1 MNRLAKCPVCGKEF
15 TAHRATERYCSVICR
30 RYAYRHR
37 DEAPPSQRASSGK
50 TLRSFRCIRCGKQ
63 VVVTQGADKR
73 RKFCSPHCERL
84 YWKHSKNV
92 ESQPVQHAFRCRNC
106 GSSLKYGTPR
116 TGGRPS
122 AAPIAA
128 SNGFPCIE
136 TDSIRQEP
144 EHLCDARLLL
154 VMKYT

>member
-1 MNRLAKCPVCGKEF
+1 MEREAVCPVCGKTF
-15 TAHRATERYCSVICR
+15 MADRSTQRYCSAACR

-37 DEAPPSQRASSGK
+37 DEAPPSQRAGGK
-50 TLRSFRCIRCGKQ
+50 VLRSFRCIRCGKW

-106 GSSLKYGTPR
+106 GVLVEIRDAKDRRTAFCSADCRKQWFSLHR
-116 TGGRPS
+116 NR
-122 AAPIAA
+122 
-128 SNGFPCIE
+128 
-136 TDSIRQEP
+136 
-144 EHLCDARLLL
+144 
-154 VMKYT
+154 

>member
-1 MNRLAKCPVCGKEF
+1 MADRS
-15 TAHRATERYCSVICR
+15 THRYCSAVCR

-37 DEAPPSQRASSGK
+37 HEDETPPSQRAGGK
-50 TLRSFRCIRCGKQ
+50 VLRSFRCIRCGKQ

-106 GSSLKYGTPR
+106 GVLVEIRDAKDRRTAFCSADCRKQWFSLHRNQIIYDESRNIYAMPG
-116 TGGRPS
+116 S
-122 AAPIAA
+122 
-128 SNGFPCIE
+128 CY
-136 TDSIRQEP
+136 
-144 EHLCDARLLL
+144 L
-154 VMKYT
+154 

>member
-1 MNRLAKCPVCGKEF
+1 MERETVCPVCGKMF
-15 TAHRATERYCSVICR
+15 TADRSTQRYCSANCR

-37 DEAPPSQRASSGK
+37 DEAPPSQRAGGK
-50 TLRSFRCIRCGKQ
+50 VLRSFRCIRCGKQ

-106 GSSLKYGTPR
+106 GVLVEIRDAKDRRTAFCSADCRKQWFSLHR
-116 TGGRPS
+116 NR
-122 AAPIAA
+122 
-128 SNGFPCIE
+128 
-136 TDSIRQEP
+136 
-144 EHLCDARLLL
+144 
-154 VMKYT
+154 

>member
-37 DEAPPSQRASSGK
+37 DEAPPSQRDSSGK
-50 TLRSFRCIRCGKQ
+50 TLRSFRCIRCGKL

-84 YWKHSKNV
+84 YWKHSRTKGV
-92 ESQPVQHAFRCRNC
+92 KSQSVSRAFRCRYC
-106 GSSLKYGTPR
+106 GRLVTV
-116 TGGRPS
+116 T
-122 AAPIAA
+122 
-128 SNGFPCIE
+128 
-136 TDSIRQEP
+136 EP
-144 EHLCDARLLL
+144 KDRRMAFCCDECRKQWTYNARKKQY
-154 VMKYT
+154 V

>member
-1 MNRLAKCPVCGKEF
+1 MEREAKCPVCGKIF
-15 TAHRATERYCSVICR
+15 TAHRATERYCSAACR

-50 TLRSFRCIRCGKQ
+50 TLRSFRCIRCGKL

-92 ESQPVQHAFRCRNC
+92 ESQPVQHSFCCRNC
-106 GSSLKYGTPR
+106 GVLVEIRDAKDRRTAFCSADCRKQWFSLHRKNVQTYRAKP
-116 TGGRPS
+116 
-122 AAPIAA
+122 
-128 SNGFPCIE
+128 
-136 TDSIRQEP
+136 
-144 EHLCDARLLL
+144 
-154 VMKYT
+154 

>member
-1 MNRLAKCPVCGKEF
+1 MEREAKCPVCGKVF
-15 TAHRATERYCSVICR
+15 TAHRATERYCSASCR

-37 DEAPPSQRASSGK
+37 DEAPPSQRAGGK
-50 TLRSFRCIRCGKQ
+50 TLRSFRCIRCGKL

-106 GSSLKYGTPR
+106 GVLVEIQDAKDRR
-116 TGGRPS
+116 TAFCS
-122 AAPIAA
+122 ADCRKQWFSMNRKAIAHH
-128 SNGFPCIE
+128 
-136 TDSIRQEP
+136 SI
-144 EHLCDARLLL
+144 
-154 VMKYT
+154 KG